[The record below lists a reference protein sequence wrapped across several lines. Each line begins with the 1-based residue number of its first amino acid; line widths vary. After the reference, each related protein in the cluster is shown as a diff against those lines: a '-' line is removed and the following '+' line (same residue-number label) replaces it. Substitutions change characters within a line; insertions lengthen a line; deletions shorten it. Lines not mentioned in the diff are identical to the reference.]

1 MTPEVH
7 ARRIMLIAAAGSAAL
22 LIGAFIFQALG
33 YAPCKL
39 CIWQRWPHG
48 AAVVA
53 GLLVVLTGPK
63 FIWSVIGTFGALISG
78 VLGIY
83 HTGVEKGWWEGPTTC
98 TGDAGALGG
107 LSGADLLS
115 TEGPV
120 NIVMCDQVAWSFAT
134 VSMAS
139 WNAIFSLGLVLLWM
153 QASKILSAK

>member
-1 MTPEVH
+1 
-7 ARRIMLIAAAGSAAL
+7 MLVAAAGSAAL

-48 AAVVA
+48 LAVAAGV
-53 GLLVVLTGPK
+53 LVMLTGPK
-63 FIWSVIGTFGALISG
+63 FIWSVVGTFGALISG

-83 HTGVEKGWWEGPTTC
+83 HTGVEKGWWEGPTSC
-98 TGDAGALGG
+98 TGDAGSLGG

-115 TEGPV
+115 TDGPV
-120 NIVMCDQVAWSFAT
+120 NIVLCDEVAWAFAS

-139 WNAIFSLGLVLLWM
+139 WNAIFSLGLALLWM
-153 QASKILSAK
+153 QASKALNGKEF